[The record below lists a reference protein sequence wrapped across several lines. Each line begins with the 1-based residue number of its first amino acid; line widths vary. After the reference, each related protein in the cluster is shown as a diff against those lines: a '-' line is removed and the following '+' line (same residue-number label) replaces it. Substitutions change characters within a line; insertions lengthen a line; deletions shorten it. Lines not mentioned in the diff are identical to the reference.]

1 LDLSQARHAF
11 VTGGASGIGLGI
23 SHAFAARGI
32 AVTVA
37 DIDNEA
43 LTEVQSGFRD
53 RAMCLKL
60 DTRDRASWL
69 QARERAEAAFGP
81 VDILVNNAGIAP
93 DGSELADMQPQS
105 FDRLLAI
112 NLTGVFN
119 GIHTFGASIRDLGY
133 GHIVNTSSMSGMVSD
148 HPGLGSYAPSKAG
161 VVALSEVLRAEMAP
175 YGVGVS
181 VLCPGYVATHLPRN
195 TRRVAGLS
203 LGSGADMIDSP
214 MRPHHVAEMV
224 LRGIAENRLYIVT
237 HPDRMAAVE
246 RRFEHLRRD
255 IAETSAG

>member
-1 LDLSQARHAF
+1 LAKASHAF

-23 SHAFAARGI
+23 AEAFAARGI
-32 AVTVA
+32 SVTIA
-37 DIDNEA
+37 DIDGESIRRLQADSSNR
-43 LTEVQSGFRD
+43 TICV
-53 RAMCLKL
+53 KL
-60 DTRDRASWL
+60 DTRDRLAWS

-93 DGSELADMQPQS
+93 DGSELADMQPDS

-119 GIHTFGASIRDLGY
+119 GVHTFGASIRAQGY

-148 HPGLGSYAPSKAG
+148 HPGLGSYASSKAG
-161 VVALSEVLRAEMAP
+161 VVALSEVLRTEMAP
-175 YGVGVS
+175 HGVGVS
-181 VLCPGYVATHLPRN
+181 VLCPGYVATNLPRN
-195 TRRVAGLS
+195 TRRVAGITI
-203 LGSGADMIDSP
+203 GDDTGADVIDSP
-214 MRPHHVAEMV
+214 MKPHHVADMV

-246 RRFEHLRRD
+246 RRFAHLRRD
-255 IAETSAG
+255 IAETSAH